1 MELAGKKTI
10 VRSLF
15 YLSQV
20 IFDYITTIYTKSFQP
35 LQRII
40 TGKGTRDDLKT
51 VIAYKCIQ
59 NQMTL
64 VYKCKLNYCR
74 LLLKNNYICK

>member
-40 TGKGTRDDLKT
+40 TGKGTPGRFKNSNS
-51 VIAYKCIQ
+51 IQ
-59 NQMTL
+59 MYTKPNDPGVQM
-64 VYKCKLNYCR
+64 
-74 LLLKNNYICK
+74 